1 MMEERM
7 TMRSATKM
15 IWILGLLLFLVGCLG
30 PVRGSVEEKRAA
42 IDSMK
47 AKTLEELYLQK
58 ASAREKIQRSAGY
71 AVFSNVSAQALFLGG
86 GGGYGVAQYQDT
98 GQKVYMKMAQV
109 GVGFGLGI
117 QDVRVVFV
125 FHTTAAL
132 DRFIYQG
139 WDFGAQADAAA
150 KSEEKGGAAGG
161 EISITSDMEAYT
173 LTESG
178 LLAKINLAGTK
189 YWQDKALNY

>member
-1 MMEERM
+1 
-7 TMRSATKM
+7 MRSAIKM
-15 IWILGLLLFLVGCLG
+15 LWIIGLLLFLAGCLG
-30 PVRGSVEEKRAA
+30 PVRGTVDEKRAA
-42 IDSMK
+42 IDAMK
-47 AKTLEELYLQK
+47 TKTLEELYLHK
-58 ASAREKIQRSAGY
+58 ASAREKIQRAAGY
-71 AVFSNVSAQALFLGG
+71 AVFSNVNAQVLFVGG
-86 GGGYGVAQYQDT
+86 GGGYGVAVYKDT
-98 GQKVYMKMAQV
+98 GQKFYMKMAQV
-109 GVGFGLGI
+109 GLGLGLGV
-117 QDVRVVFV
+117 QDIRVVFV

-150 KSEEKGGAAGG
+150 RSESKGGSAGG

-189 YWQDKALNY
+189 YWKDKALNY